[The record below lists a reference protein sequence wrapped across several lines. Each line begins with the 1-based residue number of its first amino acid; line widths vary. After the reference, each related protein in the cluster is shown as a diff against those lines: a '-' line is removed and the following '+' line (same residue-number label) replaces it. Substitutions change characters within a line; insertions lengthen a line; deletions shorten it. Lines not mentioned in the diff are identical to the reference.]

1 MARGNIRP
9 RTCKDGSISY
19 QVRAELPP
27 DPVSGKRRSRAGS
40 FRTEKEAERAL
51 TKWLSEVDEGTVI
64 LPSKITMR
72 DLCRRW
78 LADEAAHRVRPT
90 TLAGYTLTVEKH
102 VIPCLGNVPAQRLSA
117 ADILKWRTELLRD
130 TSPRTTQLALQRL
143 RQILDWAVSVEL
155 LPKNS
160 AAKVRPPKWTPAERT
175 IWTAA
180 EARAFL
186 AAAENDTLGTLWR
199 VALLTGLRRG
209 ELLALRWQDIDL
221 DAGRLTV
228 KQSLV
233 MCGGKAVIQPP
244 KSKAALRSVKLS
256 SDTVAALLAEKDR
269 QVWARKRA
277 GTRWADTGLV
287 FTTGIGTALS
297 PRNVGRSFEA
307 MLARADVPKVRL
319 HDLRHVSA
327 SLDLASGTSVK
338 AVAARLGHS
347 DPSITLRTYAHVLPH
362 EETAAAE
369 RLGALLSTNEGWET
383 L

>member
-9 RTCKDGSISY
+9 RTCKDGTTSY
-19 QVRAELPP
+19 QVRVELPP
-27 DPVSGKRRSRAGS
+27 DPVSGKRRSRAGT
-40 FRTEKEAERAL
+40 FATAKEADKTL
-51 TKWLSEVDEGTVI
+51 TKWLSEADEGTVV
-64 LPSKITMR
+64 LPSKITLR
-72 DLCRRW
+72 ELCQRW
-78 LADEAAHRVRPT
+78 LDDEMASRIRAT
-90 TLAGYTLTVEKH
+90 TLAGYRISIEKH
-102 VIPCLGNVPAQRLSA
+102 IIPRLGNVPAQRLGA

-143 RQILDWAVSVEL
+143 RQILDWAVSVDL
-155 LPKNS
+155 LATNP
-160 AAKVRPPKWTPAERT
+160 AAKVKPPKWSPAERT
-175 IWTAA
+175 VWTAA
-180 EARAFL
+180 EARSFL
-186 AAAENDTLGTLWR
+186 AAAEDDTLGMLWR
-199 VALLTGLRRG
+199 LALSTGLRRG
-209 ELLALRWQDIDL
+209 ELLALRWQDVDL

-244 KSKAALRSVKLS
+244 KSKAAVRSVKLPGE
-256 SDTVAALLAEKDR
+256 TIAALVAHKDR
-269 QVWARKRA
+269 QGWARKRA
-277 GTRWADTGLV
+277 GVRWTETGLV

-307 MLARADVPKVRL
+307 MIVRAGVPRMRL

-347 DPSITLRTYAHVLPH
+347 DPSITLRTYAHVLPQ

-369 RLGALLSTNEGWET
+369 RLGALLSTQTG
-383 L
+383 